1 MLTDDELTS
10 ELRAAFRE
18 QAASVTYNGRRCPRN
33 RTAVALP
40 AAVAAVA
47 LAAGLGVALHPAA
60 SVTRP
65 LASAS
70 PSSAMVNKTISLAG
84 FTIHFKERAGA
95 PDPVRAVF
103 SVRSLPP
110 GAQPVP
116 LTDSAAKAWVG
127 TDPASGDNA
136 LYLQSPVRNGGQ
148 LFALVSPSLD
158 KAQLIALVKG

>member
-1 MLTDDELTS
+1 
-10 ELRAAFRE
+10 
-18 QAASVTYNGRRCPRN
+18 
-33 RTAVALP
+33 
-40 AAVAAVA
+40 
-47 LAAGLGVALHPAA
+47 
-60 SVTRP
+60 
-65 LASAS
+65 
-70 PSSAMVNKTISLAG
+70 MVNKTISLAG

-116 LTDSAAKAWVG
+116 LTGSAAKAWVG